1 MRIRQAFTATVNFL
15 AVLWND
21 QSGAINIKPLATIVA
36 KYVQRASAA
45 GQAYTDG
52 INNPRQDYVA
62 ATVASANSWSAG
74 VQQAINDGRFV
85 KGVQVKG
92 AAKWQQ
98 RSSTVGAQRYPGGI
112 SAGQNAYSTGIQPFL
127 QALSTLNLPPRQPKG
142 DPANLQRVAAVT
154 TALRTLSL
162 QIR

>member
-1 MRIRQAFTATVNFL
+1 M
-15 AVLWND
+15 
-21 QSGAINIKPLATIVA
+21 AINIKPLATVVT

-52 INNPRQDYVA
+52 VNNPRQDYVQ

-74 VQQAINDGRFV
+74 VQQAITDGRFV
-85 KGVQVKG
+85 RGVQTSG
-92 AAKWQQ
+92 AAKWQT
-98 RSSTVGAQRYPGGI
+98 RASTVGAQRYPGGI
-112 SAGQNAYSTGIQPFL
+112 TAGQQSYSNGIQPYL
-127 QALSTLNLPPRQPKG
+127 QLLSTLNLPPRAPKG

-154 TALRTLSL
+154 SAERALSL